1 MLENIMTAFGDI
13 LTVRIMFLM
22 FSGLTIGIIAG
33 ALPGFSSSNA
43 CAVMLPVTLLMGP
56 EGALVFFAS
65 VYNGA
70 QYGGSIPAILVNT
83 PGTPGAGAT
92 ALDGYPMAKA
102 GHPDMALGISLM
114 ASCMGA
120 IISSVIVLLAI
131 KPIASVAFKFGPPEM
146 FVIAILGLSIIASV
160 IGADI
165 KKGLL
170 SGMLGLLIAAMVADP
185 SRGVPR
191 LTFGFLELYDTVPF
205 VPAVIGLFAVTE
217 LFYLAGKERIADSP
231 ETGKIGNFGEIIKGM
246 KLVLRNPAVSIKSAL
261 IGLFIGAIPGA
272 GTTIA
277 TFVSYGE
284 AKKSSMNPE
293 KFGSGVPEG
302 IIASEAANNG
312 VTSGALIPMLVL
324 GVPGSGTTAIMLAAL
339 MLHGVRPGP
348 ELMMHF
354 APMAYMVIITL
365 ACTGILMLLMG
376 LLLGKYFAKIVLVPT
391 NVLLPVI
398 LALCIIGAF
407 AYRNAFFD
415 TYLLLTFG
423 VLGFFMR
430 IGGYPFIPMILGIIL
445 GPMAESNLYRSLQMS
460 GGDLG
465 ILFFRPI
472 TLFLWAIVFLSIFRP
487 YIKKGLRKIFT
498 QSS

>member
-1 MLENIMTAFGDI
+1 MIENITSAFI
-13 LTVRIMFLM
+13 SLFSPEMLFLM
-22 FSGLTIGIIAG
+22 FCGMVIGIIAG
-33 ALPGFSSSNA
+33 ALPGFSSTNA
-43 CAVMLPVTLLMGP
+43 CAVMIPVTLLMSP
-56 EGALVFFAS
+56 AGALVFFAS

-92 ALDGYPMAKA
+92 TLDGFPMARA
-102 GHPDMALGISLM
+102 GFPDRALGISLM
-114 ASCMGA
+114 ASCIGA
-120 IISSVIVLLAI
+120 MLSSVIVLLAI
-131 KPIASVAFKFGPPEM
+131 NPIARFAFKFGPPEM

-185 SRGVPR
+185 SSGIPR

-217 LFYLAGKERIADSP
+217 LFYLAGKERIADTEDTS
-231 ETGKIGNFGEIIKGM
+231 KIGNFGEILKGM
-246 KLVLRNPAVSIKSAL
+246 KIALQKPAVTIKSSL

-284 AKKSSMNPE
+284 AKKSSKEPE
-293 KFGSGVPEG
+293 KFGTGIPEG

-339 MLHGVRPGP
+339 MLHGIRPGP
-348 ELMMHF
+348 ELMMNF
-354 APMAYMVIITL
+354 APMAYMVLLSL
-365 ACTGILMLLMG
+365 AFTGIIMLLLG
-376 LLLGKYFAKIVLVPT
+376 LLLGKYFAKVVLVP
-391 NVLLPVI
+391 NNI
-398 LALCIIGAF
+398 LVPIILVLCIIGAF

-415 TYLLLTFG
+415 TYLLLVFG
-423 VLGFFMR
+423 VLGLFMR
-430 IGGYPFIPMILGIIL
+430 LGEYPFIPMILGIIL
-445 GPMAESNLYRSLQMS
+445 GPMAEANLYRSLQMS
-460 GGDLG
+460 GGDVS

-472 TLFLWAIVFLSIFRP
+472 TLVLWAIVFLSIFRP
-487 YIKKGLRKIFT
+487 FIKKTVRALFT
-498 QSS
+498 KS